1 MVGDCYVS
9 GPVSLSENYI
19 DGTVFLTLTEGEVKT
34 MVPPLGLVRKIIKLI
49 PQSRQ
54 EVCYTVSEIFGVLQ
68 CCLATFF

>member
-9 GPVSLSENYI
+9 GLVSLSENYI

-54 EVCYTVSEIFGVLQ
+54 EVC
-68 CCLATFF
+68 